1 MSMAHEK
8 EFNSNISA
16 TACFIVGGKFRES
29 QQVEFLNSKSDV
41 SKRRSNYPY
50 KGKEYIYIMTLY
62 CSLLFRFPSNV

>member
-41 SKRRSNYPY
+41 SKKEKQLSLQ
-50 KGKEYIYIMTLY
+50 GKRIYIYY
-62 CSLLFRFPSNV
+62 DSLLFSTLPFSK